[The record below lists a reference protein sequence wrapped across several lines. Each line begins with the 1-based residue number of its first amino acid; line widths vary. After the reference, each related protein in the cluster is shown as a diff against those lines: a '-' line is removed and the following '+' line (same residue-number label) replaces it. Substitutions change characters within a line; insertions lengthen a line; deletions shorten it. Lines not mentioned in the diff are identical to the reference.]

1 MQLFRSLHN
10 YSNRALRSSRRK
22 LLHVEQDR
30 SSPPYSDYY
39 RVGTGESILQSTVNA
54 VGSGA
59 RVRGEVEKR
68 MLTQLKSHVI
78 VFRYNH
84 LGKYVIDK
92 RESLGF
98 DYVVITKDSQMRK
111 ELL

>member
-1 MQLFRSLHN
+1 
-10 YSNRALRSSRRK
+10 
-22 LLHVEQDR
+22 
-30 SSPPYSDYY
+30 
-39 RVGTGESILQSTVNA
+39 
-54 VGSGA
+54 
-59 RVRGEVEKR
+59 